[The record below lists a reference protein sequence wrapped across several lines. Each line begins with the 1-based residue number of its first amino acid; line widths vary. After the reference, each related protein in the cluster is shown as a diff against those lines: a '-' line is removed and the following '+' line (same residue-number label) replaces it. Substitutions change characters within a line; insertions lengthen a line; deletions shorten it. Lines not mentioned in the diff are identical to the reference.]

1 MRERLLGSGVLGPDD
16 LAVTELVFDELA
28 NEIVVECLRK
38 VLRCLGIRDLD
49 ALMEIVSRR
58 QITLRQLIEP
68 RVLKMPHRPGL
79 PDRSAGETDD
89 ARFLAEDLRVLP
101 DLSLRGGSFFFG
113 HVGRQR
119 ELRDFATHVAR

>member
-1 MRERLLGSGVLGPDD
+1 MRERLLGSGVLGSDD
-16 LAVTELVFDELA
+16 LAEAELILDELA
-28 NEIVVECLRK
+28 DEIVVERFGKFLRP
-38 VLRCLGIRDLD
+38 LGVGDLD
-49 ALMEIVSRR
+49 PFVQIVRGN
-58 QITLRQLIEP
+58 QITLGELVKP
-68 RVLKMPHRPGL
+68 RVLKV
-79 PDRSAGETDD
+79 PDRPCLTNRSTGKTDD

>member
-28 NEIVVECLRK
+28 NEIVIECLRK
-38 VLRCLGIRDLD
+38 LLRRFGVGDLD
-49 ALMEIVSRR
+49 ALMQVMSRR
-58 QITLRQLIEP
+58 EVTLRQLIEP
-68 RVLKMPHRPGL
+68 RVLKVPHGPGL
-79 PDRSAGETDD
+79 PDRSTGKTDD
-89 ARFLAEDLRVLP
+89 ARFLAEDLRVFA
-101 DLSLRGGSFFFG
+101 DLSLGSGSFFFG